1 MQLSQ
6 LGKTG
11 LYVSRLSLGTMTFGE
26 ADEKSVFYGIGC
38 PKDEAFKIIDHAI
51 EAGIN
56 FLDTANVYGQDG
68 MVEKLL
74 GDYFSERKNR
84 KNLVLATKFR
94 FGMGDLWHQSGGSR
108 KHIMEAV
115 EDSLT
120 RLKTDVIDLYQI
132 HMEDANTPEEETLR
146 ALDDL
151 IKQGKVRY
159 IGASNY
165 TAHRFLDA
173 HYLSKMNG
181 LAKYCSLQ
189 MQYHLVCRD
198 IEREHVP
205 ACVRHGVGILV
216 WSPLAS
222 GFLSGKYRRGHVE
235 EGTRFFAK
243 KDWGQRFDN
252 DRNWQILHCVKK
264 LAEELNITPSQLSLA
279 WLLQK
284 PGVSSLIIGARKI
297 SQLQDNLGAMS
308 VVLSKEQMAL
318 LDEASKPDPAYP
330 YDFINAKQKKW

>member
-1 MQLSQ
+1 MQLMQ

-11 LYVSRLSLGTMTFGE
+11 LYVSKLTLGTMTLGE
-26 ADEKSVFYGIGC
+26 ADETSAFYGIGC

-56 FLDTANVYGQDG
+56 CLDTANVYGQDG

-74 GDYFSERKNR
+74 GDYFKARRNR

-94 FGMGDLWHQSGGSR
+94 FSMGNLPHQAGASR

-120 RLKTDVIDLYQI
+120 RLGTDFIDLYQI
-132 HMEDANTPEEETLR
+132 HMEDLNTPEEETLR

-151 IKQGKVRY
+151 IKHGKVRY

-173 HYLSKMNG
+173 HYLSRMRN
-181 LAKYCSLQ
+181 LARYCSLQ
-189 MQYHLVCRD
+189 MQYNLVCRD

-205 ACVRHGVGILV
+205 VCIKHGMGILV
-216 WSPLAS
+216 WSPLAG
-222 GFLSGKYRRGHVE
+222 GFLSGKYSPGMAE
-235 EGTRFFAK
+235 SGTRFSVK
-243 KDWGQRFDN
+243 KDWATRFGN
-252 DRNWQILHCVKK
+252 EKNWAVVKRIK
-264 LAEELNITPSQLSLA
+264 EIASELGSTPSQVSLA
-279 WLLQK
+279 WLLKK
-284 PGVSSLIIGARKI
+284 PGVSSVIIGARKVL
-297 SQLQDNLGAMS
+297 QLKDNLAATS
-308 VVLSKEQMAL
+308 LVLSQGHMEA
-318 LDEASKPDPAYP
+318 LDEISMLPSVYP
-330 YDFINAKQKKW
+330 YDFIRAKQKKW